1 MTLLRTPTTRRA
13 TSTDDRAT
21 TAPRRVEDPGRRSA
35 GRRSRGRGPDLE
47 RQSISF
53 TVGLY
58 LFICVALLLAHVT
71 AGGA

>member
-1 MTLLRTPTTRRA
+1 MTLRTTARPQTPRAHTPRTSTSRTPTTRSRRRA
-13 TSTDDRAT
+13 R
-21 TAPRRVEDPGRRSA
+21 
-35 GRRSRGRGPDLE
+35 PDLE

-58 LFICVALLLAHVT
+58 LFICVAVLLAHVT

>member
-1 MTLLRTPTTRRA
+1 MTQRTPAPETREDPHARRAPHRTLRT
-13 TSTDDRAT
+13 SDRA
-21 TAPRRVEDPGRRSA
+21 ARRGRR
-35 GRRSRGRGPDLE
+35 PDLE

-71 AGGA
+71 AGGV

>member
-1 MTLLRTPTTRRA
+1 MTLRTTARPQSPRTHPLRTSISRTPPTRTTRSRRRA
-13 TSTDDRAT
+13 R
-21 TAPRRVEDPGRRSA
+21 
-35 GRRSRGRGPDLE
+35 PDLE

>member
-1 MTLLRTPTTRRA
+1 MTQRPRATATPTRTARPSVRAARDDRRRA
-13 TSTDDRAT
+13 
-21 TAPRRVEDPGRRSA
+21 RR
-35 GRRSRGRGPDLE
+35 PDLE

-71 AGGA
+71 AGGAR

>member
-1 MTLLRTPTTRRA
+1 MTQR
-13 TSTDDRAT
+13 SRAT
-21 TAPRRVEDPGRRSA
+21 TTPTRTARPTVRPTVRPSVRAARDDRRRARR
-35 GRRSRGRGPDLE
+35 PDLE

-71 AGGA
+71 AGGAR

>member
-13 TSTDDRAT
+13 DSTDDRAT

-35 GRRSRGRGPDLE
+35 GRRKGRGPDLE